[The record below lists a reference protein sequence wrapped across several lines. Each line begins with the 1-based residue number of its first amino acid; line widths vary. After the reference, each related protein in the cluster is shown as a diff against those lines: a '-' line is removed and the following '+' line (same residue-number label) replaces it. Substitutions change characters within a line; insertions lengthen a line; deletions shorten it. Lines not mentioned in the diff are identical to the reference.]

1 MGGGQRGCDVDFR
14 PSEGPTKSSQVWL
27 GKWSVHLSLQ
37 TSLGLT
43 PSSAKWLG
51 QNQMICLV

>member
-1 MGGGQRGCDVDFR
+1 MGGRQRGCDVDFR

-27 GKWSVHLSLQ
+27 GKRSVHFSLE

-51 QNQMICLV
+51 

>member
-1 MGGGQRGCDVDFR
+1 MGGRQRGCDVDFR

-27 GKWSVHLSLQ
+27 EKRSVHFSLE

-51 QNQMICLV
+51 